1 MVRNIGN
8 ICRGIK
14 DFRTGISVEEITKLE
29 KTSLSDFTLC
39 GAELLHTEESHQR
52 FFQTCT
58 VSLLVPIHSLFVP
71 PTMTYLHRF
80 ITCTNSF
87 IVCASDDDIPA
98 PFHYLHRFIHCLC
111 DCVGM
116 SEREEMFLRASLAAK
131 GMSQN
136 LSTVVRQNIQGLWHH
151 SPCFIQEYILICF
164 ISTPV
169 QKPHLSSGY
178 NSLYFPGETPNFS
191 RKFRR

>member
-1 MVRNIGN
+1 M
-8 ICRGIK
+8 
-14 DFRTGISVEEITKLE
+14 EEITKLE

-58 VSLLVPIHSLFVP
+58 VS
-71 PTMTYLHRF
+71 
-80 ITCTNSF
+80 F
-87 IVCASDDDIPA
+87 IVYASDDDIPA